1 MGDKKWLFS
10 REVKEEFGGHHV
22 LIGRILIYL
31 EHGGVT
37 LGEVMYLDVFGKP
50 TVIFNSLKAA
60 FDVLERRA
68 RSSSGRPRYIMAS
81 EILNQGLGFALMD
94 HGDL

>member
-1 MGDKKWLFS
+1 MS
-10 REVKEEFGGHHV
+10 
-22 LIGRILIYL
+22 ILEIRPMTRRTLTY
-31 EHGGVT
+31 EHGREL
-37 LGEVMYLDVFGKP
+37 LGEVMCLDVFGQP
-50 TVIFNSLKAA
+50 TIVFNSLKSA

-68 RSSSGRPRYIMAS
+68 RNSPGRPRFIVAS